1 MGQIISVN
9 FGLVHTPPNFD
20 YDFDFDDLED
30 EIKEQLPENTA
41 EVIDLFSE
49 EDLHFL
55 RWRICWQRMARRK
68 PSGT

>member
-1 MGQIISVN
+1 MALISLN
-9 FGLVHTPPNFD
+9 FGLVHQPAKFE

-41 EVIDLFSE
+41 EVLQMFSE

-55 RWRICWQRMARRK
+55 R
-68 PSGT
+68 